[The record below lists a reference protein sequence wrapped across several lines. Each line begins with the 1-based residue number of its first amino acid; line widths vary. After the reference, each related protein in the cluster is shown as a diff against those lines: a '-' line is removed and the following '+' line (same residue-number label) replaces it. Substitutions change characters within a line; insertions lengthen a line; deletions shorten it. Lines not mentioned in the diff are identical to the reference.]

1 MATVQFVK
9 QPGGVFRPANQ
20 SDYDSVSR
28 IKNGALVHAEVKQ
41 PRNPYFHR
49 KFYAM
54 LNFAF
59 DYWEPEPIEY
69 NGELLTPEKNFDR
82 FRKDV
87 TILAGYRVM
96 TVNIKNEAR
105 YEAISISFASMD
117 ETEFAELYQAVFN
130 VLWRMVLFKTQG
142 MTPEIAE
149 NSINQLLSFD

>member
-1 MATVQFVK
+1 MAVVQFVK

-20 SDYDSVSR
+20 SDFDSVSR

-59 DYWEPEPIEY
+59 DYWEPEPIEIE
-69 NGELLTPEKNFDR
+69 GEIVQIEKNFER
-82 FRKDV
+82 FRKDML
-87 TILAGYRVM
+87 ICAGYRTIV
-96 TVNIKNEAR
+96 VNIKNEAR
-105 YEAISISFASMD
+105 YEAESISFSSMD
-117 ETEFAELYQAVFN
+117 DLRFQEVYGNVFSAVWRL
-130 VLWRMVLFKTQG
+130 VLSSIQG
-142 MTPEIAE
+142 MTPENVE